1 MISWKENNL
10 SYETYY
16 ELRDSVGWSNF
27 CKEQAMVAL
36 SNSRYSVVMIDNDH
50 AIAMG
55 RLVGDGLYYTIVD
68 VIVTPHYQGKEIGT
82 CILDKIL
89 NYINTTTPCGGRV
102 SIQLIAEKGKEDFYE
117 KLGFKRIPHEFCGS
131 GMRKVLY
138 KKEDKMKSELVKLQ
152 AKRRAK

>member
-36 SNSRYSVVMIDNDH
+36 SNSRYSLVAYDNDH

-68 VIVTPHYQGKEIGT
+68 VIVTPDYQGKKIGNLH
-82 CILDKIL
+82 IRK
-89 NYINTTTPCGGRV
+89 N
-102 SIQLIAEKGKEDFYE
+102 F
-117 KLGFKRIPHEFCGS
+117 KL
-131 GMRKVLY
+131 Y
-138 KKEDKMKSELVKLQ
+138 
-152 AKRRAK
+152 

>member
-36 SNSRYSVVMIDNDH
+36 SNSRYSLVAYDNDH

-68 VIVTPHYQGKEIGT
+68 VIVTPDHQGKKIGT
-82 CILDKIL
+82 CILEKIL
-89 NYINTTTPCGGRV
+89 NYINTTTPSGGRV
-102 SIQLIAEKGKEDFYE
+102 SIQLISEKGKEDFYE

-131 GMRKVLY
+131 GMRKVLN
-138 KKEDKMKSELVKLQ
+138 KKED
-152 AKRRAK
+152 

>member
-16 ELRDSVGWSNF
+16 ELRESVGWSNF
-27 CKEQAMVAL
+27 CKEQAMIALNSSIYNVVA
-36 SNSRYSVVMIDNDH
+36 YDNDN

-68 VIVTPHYQGKEIGT
+68 VIVTPHYQGKKIGT
-82 CILDKIL
+82 CILEKIL
-89 NYINTTTPCGGRV
+89 NYINTRMPSGGRV
-102 SIQLIAEKGKEDFYE
+102 SIQLISEKGKEDFYE

-138 KKEDKMKSELVKLQ
+138 KKED
-152 AKRRAK
+152 

>member
-1 MISWKENNL
+1 MISWIENNL

-16 ELRDSVGWSNF
+16 ELRENVGWSNF

-36 SNSRYSVVMIDNDH
+36 SNSRYSVVVYDNNH

-68 VIVTPHYQGKEIGT
+68 VIVTPHYQGKKIGT
-82 CILDKIL
+82 CILEKIL
-89 NYINTTTPCGGRV
+89 NYINTTTPSGGRV

-138 KKEDKMKSELVKLQ
+138 KKED
-152 AKRRAK
+152 